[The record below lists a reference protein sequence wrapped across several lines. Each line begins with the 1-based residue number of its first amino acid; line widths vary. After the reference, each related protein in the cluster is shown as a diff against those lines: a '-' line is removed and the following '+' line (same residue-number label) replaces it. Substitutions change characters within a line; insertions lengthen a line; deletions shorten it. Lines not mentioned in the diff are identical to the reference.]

1 MEDAV
6 LHGCIPVIIMDQVC
20 ENYGCLAGY
29 CLTLCCYCHS
39 APDATACC
47 PPLQVHAVFESIL
60 DIDSFSVRLQER
72 SLPHL
77 PKILLALS
85 PEQVSRMQRRLAQ
98 VRGGSSSSG
107 SSSGP

>member
-1 MEDAV
+1 MLLPA
-6 LHGCIPVIIMDQVC
+6 
-20 ENYGCLAGY
+20 A
-29 CLTLCCYCHS
+29 
-39 APDATACC
+39 
-47 PPLQVHAVFESIL
+47 PLQVHAVFESIL
-60 DIDSFSVRLQER
+60 DIDSFSVRVQER